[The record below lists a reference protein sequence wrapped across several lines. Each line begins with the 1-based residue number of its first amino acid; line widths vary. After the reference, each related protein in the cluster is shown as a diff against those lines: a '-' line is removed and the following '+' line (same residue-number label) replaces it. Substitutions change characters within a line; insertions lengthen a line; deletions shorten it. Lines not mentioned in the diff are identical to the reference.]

1 MAEAF
6 EILGPLPS
14 GVTNIEASAGT
25 GKTFTLA
32 ALATRY
38 VAEADISI
46 GEILIVT
53 FTRSAAAELK
63 DRIRQR
69 LVEAEA
75 ALKPEAADSSD
86 ELLRWLQSE
95 DRVQRH
101 RRIEAALTDFDAAT
115 ITTIHGFAQ
124 QALGSLGLA
133 APADPDAS
141 LVESSDEL
149 IQAACSDVL
158 ARRALGGSV
167 EIKLNGLVPMVAA
180 VLGLPDIAIIPDG
193 ETGVPL
199 ADEWVEVVTEIVAH
213 VKQARRSASVM
224 AYDDIL
230 TQLRD
235 AISPNSAASSGSP
248 DQVSARVSASMSD
261 RFPVALIDEFQDTDP
276 VQWQIFDTLFADS
289 TLVLVGDPKQAIYA
303 FRGADV
309 HTYVEATSGDGV
321 ASSSLNQ
328 NWRSDE
334 VLLQVMNVLLRDSSF
349 GEGDIRYVPVR
360 AAEPHLE
367 TRITDGSGQPRPA
380 VVIRS
385 VDGRNPSKPPLA
397 GEARSSIA
405 TDLASRVRDLL
416 EDAKIPDGQEHRAV
430 TPGDIA
436 VLVRSHSETP
446 GIQQALANHG
456 IPAVMSKVGSVF
468 LSPAAGQLRRL
479 LAGVARPSSDR
490 RVRAV
495 ALGWF
500 GAEDA
505 KSLESLDPINELRL
519 AEQLHGWGEVLANRG
534 VDEFAA
540 LVWAQSGVA
549 ARVLQMPDGDRHL
562 TDLEHLI
569 EVISTTDDSGASISI
584 NGLLDRFD
592 VLAEG
597 EKEQPGESL
606 ERRIETDATA
616 VQIMTVHGSKGLEW
630 PIVCCPSLGKAVP
643 GTGAPKIVY
652 FDEERGRRV
661 IDVAYAAKWGD
672 EKERQGRAKTE
683 QHAEA
688 TRLAYVALTRAKN
701 QVLIWRHQ
709 LSYVTPLAQAF
720 FGPGAK
726 PPKND
731 EFEAQ
736 MAVRLAPVIDLVELT
751 RVPASDS
758 AHTDR
763 WNPPIQT
770 EVGDLAVASLGRELP
785 RSSRRWS
792 FTSISSLAAEHST
805 GHTTIDPEDVT
816 GGDGGGNDEY
826 SGDDAP
832 VEVFVPPVTD
842 LIWGEVPGSA
852 AFGTMVHSAFEEI
865 DFQAV
870 PLEVEVAR
878 VVAELGVW
886 NDWPADDQTIVDGIT
901 QAVTTPL
908 GPLFDGISLA
918 DISHADR
925 LDEMIFDFSLS
936 NSGLASGRH
945 LGELILRHLNP
956 GDQLESWARE
966 IAGGAFDVG
975 LQGHLTGAIDLIVR
989 LGEPGSERYFV
1000 VDYKTNSLSEPG
1012 MPLMSSDY
1020 HPDRLADA
1028 MAHHHYPL
1036 QALLYSVALHR
1047 YLRSRLADYD
1057 PARHLGGAG
1066 YLFVRGM
1073 QGPET
1078 PAPDGHPHG
1087 VFAWPISPALIV
1099 ELSDLLD
1106 GAFVGDVSP

>member
-1 MAEAF
+1 MTQPF
-6 EILGPLPS
+6 NILGPLPT
-14 GVTNIEASAGT
+14 GVANIAASAGT

-38 VAEADISI
+38 VAEADIAI

-75 ALKPEAADSSD
+75 ALRADAANSGD
-86 ELLRWLQSE
+86 ELLVYLQSE
-95 DRVQRH
+95 DRLQRH

-133 APADPDAS
+133 APADPDAA

-149 IQAACSDVL
+149 IQAACADVL
-158 ARRALGGSV
+158 ARRSLGGSV
-167 EIKLNGLVPMVAA
+167 EIKLRELVPMVST
-180 VLGLPDIAIIPDG
+180 VLSLPDVTIIPDR
-193 ETGVPL
+193 ETGIPL
-199 ADEWVEVVTEIVAH
+199 ADEWVEVVTEIIGH
-213 VKQARRSASVM
+213 VRQARRSASVM

-235 AISPNSAASSGSP
+235 AILSKDSNSELAA
-248 DQVSARVSASMSD
+248 VSATMSD
-261 RFPVALIDEFQDTDP
+261 RFPIALIDEFQDTDP
-276 VQWQIFDTLFADS
+276 VQWQIFNTLFADS

-309 HTYVEATSGDGV
+309 HTYVEATSGENV
-321 ASSSLNQ
+321 ASSSLTE

-334 VLLQVMNVLLRDSSF
+334 ALLQVLNALLRDSSF
-349 GEGDIRYVPVR
+349 GDERISYVPVG
-360 AAEPHLE
+360 AAEPHLK
-367 TRITDGSGQPRPA
+367 TRITHQGGKPRPS

-385 VDGRNPSKPPLA
+385 VDGPKPNKGPSAP
-397 GEARSSIA
+397 EARSAIA
-405 TDLASRVRDLL
+405 HDLANRVRDLL
-416 EDAKIPDGQEHRAV
+416 DDAKIPGGLGERPV
-430 TPGDIA
+430 NPGDIA
-436 VLVRSHSETP
+436 VLVRSHNETP
-446 GIQQALANHG
+446 GIQQALAAHG

-479 LAGVARPSSDR
+479 LDGVARPSSDR

-505 KSLESLDPINELRL
+505 QSLESLDPIVGLRL
-519 AEQLHGWGEVLANRG
+519 AEQLHGWGEVLANQG

-549 ARVLQMPDGDRHL
+549 TRVLQMADGDRHL

-569 EVISTTDDSGASISI
+569 EVISSTDDSGVSISI

-592 VLAEG
+592 VLAAG
-597 EKEQPGESL
+597 EKDQPGEVL

-630 PIVCCPSLGKAVP
+630 PIVCCPSLGKQVP
-643 GTGAPKIVY
+643 NTKSPNIIY
-652 FDEERGRRV
+652 HDEERGRRV
-661 IDVAYAAKWGD
+661 IDVAYSAKWPE
-672 EKERQGRAKTE
+672 EKSRHGLAKVE

-709 LSYVTPLAQAF
+709 LGSVTPLAQAL
-720 FGPGAK
+720 FGPGSRA
-726 PPKND
+726 PNND

-736 MAVRLAPVIDLVELT
+736 MALRLAPVSELVEVS
-751 RVPASDS
+751 RVPTKASGPT
-758 AHTDR
+758 HR
-763 WNPPIQT
+763 WNPPTQI
-770 EVGDLAVASLGRELP
+770 EEGELSVARLDRDLP
-785 RSSRRWS
+785 RSARRWS
-792 FTSISSLAAEHST
+792 FTSISSVAVEHSS

-826 SGDDAP
+826 CADDAL
-832 VEVFVPPVTD
+832 VEMFVPPVTD

-865 DFQAV
+865 DFQV
-870 PLEVEVAR
+870 SPLEREVSR

-886 NDWPADDQTIVDGIT
+886 NDWPADEQTIVDGIT
-901 QAVTTPL
+901 QAVTTSL
-908 GPLFDGISLA
+908 GPLFDGISLG

-925 LDEMIFDFSLS
+925 LDEMIFDFTLS
-936 NSGLASGRH
+936 NSGTASGRH
-945 LGELILRHLNP
+945 IGALILRHLDP
-956 GDQLESWARE
+956 ADPLVPWANE
-966 IAGGAFDVG
+966 IRAGAFDID
-975 LQGHLTGAIDLIVR
+975 LEGHLTGAIDLILR
-989 LGEPGSERYFV
+989 LGDPERYFV

-1020 HPDRLADA
+1020 HPDLLATA

-1036 QALLYSVALHR
+1036 QALIYSVALHR
-1047 YLRSRLADYD
+1047 YLRSRLTNYD
-1057 PARHLGGAG
+1057 PNQHLGGVG

-1078 PAPDGHPHG
+1078 PSPDGHPHG
-1087 VFAWPISPALIV
+1087 VFSWSVPAALIL

-1106 GAFVGDVSP
+1106 GAIAGEVAK